1 MKSWIHYLDVN
12 GQRESL
18 NDWNQINWRK
28 VNKAVKSLRKRI
40 FRARKLGQW
49 KQLRRLQKLMMK
61 SYANLLLAVR
71 QISQINKGKLT
82 AGIDKQ
88 VLRTPAERV
97 KFVQQW
103 QERKAQPTR
112 RVYIPKA
119 NGKKRPLGIPTIQDR
134 VLQTIVKNSLEPEW
148 ESQFEANSYGFRI
161 GRSTHDAISQ
171 CFLKLKQ
178 GRDTWV
184 LDADIKGFFDNVS
197 HKTISNLV
205 GTHPARNTIK
215 QWLEAGYI
223 DKGIYNPTNTGTPQG
238 GVISP
243 LLANIGLHGLERL
256 IESIELPRDKWR
268 NKRKLGIIRYA
279 DDFIVTAKDKE
290 TLESTLEILKQWLAQ
305 RGLQISEEK
314 TQIAHISKGFNFL
327 GFNLRQYKGKLLI
340 KPQKEKVL
348 EFCKEIGRTIK
359 SCGSWSQ
366 ENIITKLNPKL
377 RGFANYYQGVVSKEI
392 FNYIDTRIW
401 KYLWKWARR
410 RHPMKSITWV
420 KNRYFPHHRNREWT
434 FMCQGKDTRG
444 KEKEF
449 ILYRVADTPIVRY
462 IKVKGTNSPD
472 DPNLKE
478 YWDNR
483 KTKQGKQFW
492 AKGSKYEAL
501 AKEQKYKCPICGE
514 FLFNGEEI
522 ETHHLIPVKLGGLDD
537 ISNQGHLHKMCHKQ
551 IHGKQAS
558 KAGSVA

>member
-1 MKSWIHYLDVN
+1 M
-12 GQRESL
+12 
-18 NDWNQINWRK
+18 
-28 VNKAVKSLRKRI
+28 
-40 FRARKLGQW
+40 
-49 KQLRRLQKLMMK
+49 
-61 SYANLLLAVR
+61 
-71 QISQINKGKLT
+71 
-82 AGIDKQ
+82 
-88 VLRTPAERV
+88 
-97 KFVQQW
+97 
-103 QERKAQPTR
+103 
-112 RVYIPKA
+112 
-119 NGKKRPLGIPTIQDR
+119 
-134 VLQTIVKNSLEPEW
+134 LQTIVKNSLEPEW
-148 ESQFEANSYGFRI
+148 ESQFEANSYGFRA
-161 GRSTHDAISQ
+161 GRSCHDAIAQ
-171 CFLKLKQ
+171 CFLRLKQ
-178 GRDTWV
+178 GGDTWV

-197 HKTISNLV
+197 HEAILSLV
-205 GTHPARNTIK
+205 GTHPARNTIQ

-223 DKGIYNPTNTGTPQG
+223 DKGVYNPTNTGTPQG
-238 GVISP
+238 GCISP
-243 LLANIGLHGLERL
+243 LLANIGLQGLERL
-256 IESIELPRDKWR
+256 INSIKLPRDKWH

-290 TLESTLEILKQWLAQ
+290 TLENVLEILKTWLSE

-314 TQIAHISKGFNFL
+314 TQIVHISEGFNFL
-327 GFNLRQYKGKLLI
+327 GFNLRQYNGKLLI

-366 ENIITKLNPKL
+366 ENLITKLNPKL
-377 RGFANYYQGVVSKEI
+377 RGFANYYQGVVSKDI
-392 FNYIDTRIW
+392 FDYIDTRVW
-401 KYLWKWARR
+401 KYLWRWAKR

-420 KNRYFPHHRNREWT
+420 KNRYFPQHKGREWM

-449 ILYRVADTPIVRY
+449 TLYKVADTPIVRH

-478 YWDNR
+478 YWNKR

-501 AKEQKYKCPICGE
+501 AKEQNYKCPICGD

-522 ETHHLIPVKLGGLDD
+522 ETHHLVPVKSGGLDD
-537 ISNQGHLHKMCHKQ
+537 IGNLAHLHKACHKQ
-551 IHGKQAS
+551 VHGKQAS